1 MAGTALVVGSGVF
14 GLRTALELLKRKIN
28 VCLLSPHPP
37 LHPSTC
43 SMGAGGLW
51 MPFHC
56 DDDRTDR
63 WSFETLDE
71 ILKFVSEKNG
81 SVDRPLVELLPAVSF
96 RRDAKSKVPEWAL
109 GDSSKKL
116 GFQYISMEALYE
128 ESKIRGFRLPKREI
142 ADKASYSH
150 AWLFQTPIVDSPRML
165 THMLDE
171 IKSNQHT
178 KLVNVETGKYYSNL
192 DEMVDEAKILGC
204 DILVNCTGL
213 GSQKLCNDNSMI
225 GARGVLMQY
234 DRTSCIWDGH
244 HEESDCVT
252 DASLQDSVIMI
263 ESPPYGS
270 ETHPC
275 YMIPR
280 GDIIAVGG
288 TYLEGD
294 GETNVRSEERD
305 KILKNARVMGIDTEK
320 SRPIGNWVGYRPYR
334 PSVRLE
340 QDGNV
345 GVSQGVK
352 IVHNYGAGGSGW
364 TIFYG
369 AAKEAADLV
378 ESIVQY

>member
-1 MAGTALVVGSGVF
+1 
-14 GLRTALELLKRKIN
+14 
-28 VCLLSPHPP
+28 
-37 LHPSTC
+37 
-43 SMGAGGLW
+43 
-51 MPFHC
+51 
-56 DDDRTDR
+56 
-63 WSFETLDE
+63 
-71 ILKFVSEKNG
+71 
-81 SVDRPLVELLPAVSF
+81 
-96 RRDAKSKVPEWAL
+96 
-109 GDSSKKL
+109 
-116 GFQYISMEALYE
+116 
-128 ESKIRGFRLPKREI
+128 
-142 ADKASYSH
+142 
-150 AWLFQTPIVDSPRML
+150 
-165 THMLDE
+165 MLDE

-192 DEMVDEAKILGC
+192 DEMVDEAKKLGC

-320 SRPIGNWVGYRPYR
+320 SRHIGNWVGYR
-334 PSVRLE
+334 
-340 QDGNV
+340 
-345 GVSQGVK
+345 
-352 IVHNYGAGGSGW
+352 
-364 TIFYG
+364 
-369 AAKEAADLV
+369 
-378 ESIVQY
+378 